1 MRVLSVLIISIF
13 FLGSVQAKVYYVA
26 TSGSNTN
33 SGLTLSL
40 AWKTLTYAAGSS
52 SPVAAGDT
60 VYVKSGTYGAEK
72 VIFQKSGVAGKPI
85 SFIGYKTTQGD
96 VPPLLINNTNPYA
109 SFLSTNM
116 PTFDGGN
123 RASGTAFDCTKQKYF
138 ILSNK

>member
-60 VYVKSGTYGAEK
+60 VYVKSGTYGAENCK
-72 VIFQKSGVAGKPI
+72 IFIITVVTEWR
-85 SFIGYKTTQGD
+85 F
-96 VPPLLINNTNPYA
+96 
-109 SFLSTNM
+109 
-116 PTFDGGN
+116 
-123 RASGTAFDCTKQKYF
+123 
-138 ILSNK
+138 